1 MSSFLVF
8 DHKTN
13 YCGMN
18 KLIPGARLTTFTI
31 WHCKHTWRNFILI
44 TWKNNILYLRHILHT
59 SKKTDYQQRHISWTP
74 VFVADENLRAG
85 NHYYSNPKVKLNAPA
100 CWKEIVDQAQLEQA
114 PPPPPPPAATGPTVF
129 DV

>member
-31 WHCKHTWRNFILI
+31 WHCTSL
-44 TWKNNILYLRHILHT
+44 TMPVLYV
-59 SKKTDYQQRHISWTP
+59 YC
-74 VFVADENLRAG
+74 V
-85 NHYYSNPKVKLNAPA
+85 
-100 CWKEIVDQAQLEQA
+100 C
-114 PPPPPPPAATGPTVF
+114 
-129 DV
+129 